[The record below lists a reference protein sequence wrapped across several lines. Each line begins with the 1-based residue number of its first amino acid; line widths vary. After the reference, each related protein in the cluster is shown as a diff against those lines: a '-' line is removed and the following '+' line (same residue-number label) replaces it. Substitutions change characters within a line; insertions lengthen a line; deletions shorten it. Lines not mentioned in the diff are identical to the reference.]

1 MNLHGK
7 ESWKSC
13 NYETISVTEP
23 FVKCHVWDLFAD
35 HQHPATKLHICFQ
48 GPLKC
53 PRWSTDLS
61 KKSPV
66 RVRTTLQLS
75 LSFYH
80 NVGIASWIFLDINIC
95 KYIVHVCT

>member
-7 ESWKSC
+7 ESWKSY

-35 HQHPATKLHICFQ
+35 HLHPATKLHICFQ
-48 GPLKC
+48 GPFKC

-61 KKSPV
+61 KKKSCP
-66 RVRTTLQLS
+66 RTHNFATFSIVLS
-75 LSFYH
+75 
-80 NVGIASWIFLDINIC
+80 
-95 KYIVHVCT
+95 